1 MRKSF
6 LLLLSLL
13 LSVLSYGQDI
23 HKYALT
29 TANGH
34 LYFNAEV
41 FGEQAEIMVES
52 GIPALLIGQ
61 DFYERSM
68 SGSGISVN
76 PPQAKIRL
84 LNNEYQI
91 AYKGAGRITVG
102 DDIYDGPIFILKDF
116 DGMSMPIQYLCGS
129 NGNRTVSIDIKNS
142 TLSIGGTIQNAKE
155 QYKLTFDKKTGFPT
169 VKSKVTIHSGDNE
182 AVLKG
187 YLIVDFGNPM
197 LLFLM
202 SQNKSVSKAIKSGK
216 IVPMDAKN
224 ANGNVIAQGIYGN
237 TVTVCGKEFNDV
249 SLGLTG
255 RMAAIEQMGFLG
267 IPFFTTPVTFDFST
281 GKLYIQ

>member
-1 MRKSF
+1 MKK
-6 LLLLSLL
+6 LLLLLISLL
-13 LSVLSYGQDI
+13 LSVLSFGQDI
-23 HKYALT
+23 HNYALT
-29 TANGH
+29 TAKGH

-41 FGEQAEIMVES
+41 SGEQAEIMVES

-61 DFYERSM
+61 DFYDRAM
-68 SGSGISVN
+68 SGSDISVN
-76 PPQAKIRL
+76 PSQAKIRL

-91 AYKGAGRITVG
+91 SYKGAGKIAVG
-102 DDIYDGPIFILKDF
+102 DDFYDGPIFILKDF

-129 NGNRTVSIDIKNS
+129 NGNRTVSIDIQNS
-142 TLSIGGTIQNAKE
+142 TLSIGDTVANADE
-155 QYKLTFDKKTGFPT
+155 QYKLKFDKKTGFPT
-169 VKSKVTIHSGDNE
+169 VKTKVAIHSGDKE
-182 AVLKG
+182 AVLQG

-216 IVPMDAKN
+216 LVPMDAKD

-237 TVTVCGKEFNDV
+237 SVTVCGKEFNDV

-255 RMAAIEQMGFLG
+255 RMSAIGQIGFLG